1 MYAPYQPPALAP
13 ASHNLSGTPV
23 PGHIGPGPGQ
33 GQGPGPLMQH
43 QVAILFDNM
52 CYVLYP
58 KSQKES

>member
-13 ASHNLSGTPV
+13 ASHNITGTPV

-43 QVAILFDNM
+43 QVII
-52 CYVLYP
+52 
-58 KSQKES
+58 